1 MKKLLTLALI
11 LSATLFVQAQKY
23 ELALNLE
30 VGKEYT
36 QKSNAKMTI
45 TQNFN
50 GMPIEI
56 GMNVKG
62 DYTFKIMGAENNQYN
77 MEVKYTVVEMEMESA
92 QGKSSFSSKTPS
104 EQDIMS
110 TMLSRMIDK
119 PFTMIMSQS
128 GKVIEIKGIDNLFG
142 SLFEGYDLTEQQK
155 EQILAQ
161 LKQSYGAKAI
171 KGSFEQITA
180 IYPEQKVK
188 LGKTW
193 STETSIEAGM
203 SVNLTTNFVLKAA
216 NTDYFL
222 IHGEG
227 NLASNPDAPYIKQN
241 GMDMKI
247 LVDGQLTSEIK
258 IDRKTGW
265 IIDAT
270 IVQNLSGNTELK
282 ASEQMPDGMS
292 IPMTIKSKS
301 VITN

>member
-30 VGKEYT
+30 VGKVYI

-62 DYTFKIMGAENNQYN
+62 DYTFKVMSADNNQYN
-77 MEVKYTVVEMEMESA
+77 MEVNYTTVEMEMESA
-92 QGKSSFSSKTPS
+92 QGKSSFSSNNPN

-110 TMLSRMIDK
+110 TMLSRMINK

-128 GKVIEIKGIDNLFG
+128 GKVVEINGIDNLFG

-180 IYPEQKVK
+180 IYPEEKVK
-188 LGKTW
+188 LGKKW
-193 STETSIEAGM
+193 STETNIEAGM
-203 SVNLTTNFVLKAA
+203 SVNLTTNFELKAA
-216 NTDYFL
+216 NSEYFL

-227 NLASNPDAPYIKQN
+227 DLVSNSNAPYVKQN
-241 GMDMKI
+241 GMDIKI
-247 LVDGQLTSEIK
+247 LVDGHLTSDIK

>member
-11 LSATLFVQAQKY
+11 LSAALCVQAQKY
-23 ELALNLE
+23 KLALNLE
-30 VGKEYT
+30 AGKEYI

-56 GMNVKG
+56 GMNIKG
-62 DYTFKIMGAENNQYN
+62 DYVFKVLAAENNQYD
-77 MEVKYTVVEMEMESA
+77 MEVSYTSVEMEMESA
-92 QGKSSFSSKTPS
+92 QGKNSFSSKNAS
-104 EQDIMS
+104 EQDMMS
-110 TMLSRMIDK
+110 TMLSRMVNK
-119 PFTMIMSQS
+119 PFKMTMSQS
-128 GKVIEIKGIDNLFG
+128 GKVVDITGIDNLFG
-142 SLFEGYDLTEQQK
+142 GLFEGYDLAQQQK
-155 EQILAQ
+155 DQILAQ
-161 LKQSYGAKAI
+161 LKQSYGAKAF

-180 IYPEQKVK
+180 IYPEDKVK

-216 NTDYFL
+216 NNDYFL

-227 NLASNPDAPYIKQN
+227 NLASNPDAPYVKQN
-241 GMDMKI
+241 GMDIKI
-247 LVDGQLTSEIK
+247 LVDGQLTSDIK

-270 IVQNLSGNTELK
+270 IVQNMSGNTELK

>member
-227 NLASNPDAPYIKQN
+227 NLASNPNAPYIKQN

>member
-11 LSATLFVQAQKY
+11 LSATLFVQAKKY

-77 MEVKYTVVEMEMESA
+77 MEVKYAVVEMEMESA